1 MKQDLFGKLS
11 QSKDDINKI
20 SQIKSLFIGKNV
32 ELGIC
37 YQYIIN
43 LLIKYIKSNK
53 FLEICYIL
61 RDNDLSIFF
70 TSNKIF
76 INTSLEKWTEKEIS
90 DFIENKPNFTLPEF
104 QKICREIIFFFLLK
118 IINIIVKCYTLFKN
132 VYKEDKERSISN
144 HQFQNLINVNI

>member
-1 MKQDLFGKLS
+1 MKQDLLGKLY
-11 QSKDDINKI
+11 QNKDDLNKI
-20 SQIKSLFIGKNV
+20 SQIKSLFLGKNV

-53 FLEICYIL
+53 FLEVTYIL
-61 RDNDLSIFF
+61 RDNDLSVFF

-76 INTSLEKWTEKEIS
+76 INTILEKWTEKEIS
-90 DFIENKPNFTLPEF
+90 DYIESKPNFSLPEYN
-104 QKICREIIFFFLLK
+104 KICRELIFFFLLK

-132 VYKEDKERSISN
+132 IYKEDKERNISN
-144 HQFQNLINVNI
+144 HQYQSLIRVNF